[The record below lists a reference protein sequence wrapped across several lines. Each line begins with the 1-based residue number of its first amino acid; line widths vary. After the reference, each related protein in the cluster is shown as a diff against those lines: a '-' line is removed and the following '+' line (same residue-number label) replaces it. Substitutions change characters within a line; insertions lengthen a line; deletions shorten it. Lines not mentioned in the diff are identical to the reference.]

1 MTLINVEGD
10 HAIRQ
15 QVCIGIQLSRH
26 DGKYVSKNVSK
37 SQVTQVALRRGPNA
51 LKENNVVSDRIN

>member
-10 HAIRQ
+10 HAIRPQ
-15 QVCIGIQLSRH
+15 GCIGIQLSRH
-26 DGKYVSKNVSK
+26 ESQNVSKYVSK

-51 LKENNVVSDRIN
+51 LKEMS